1 MRAVFAL
8 RHGKPVRHELER
20 LVRREPLPG
29 LDGSLA
35 GHLRKVRVEVVPAT
49 GKAGPQTLKAI
60 EIIWARKYLAAI
72 DSFVKDNAD
81 YLSVPTDGK
90 DNSTEECRLKI
101 LTMPE
106 KLAADYTG
114 LNFMELLDLDIIDFD
129 LIVADAYKHMIMANK
144 PDAVKYLNGC
154 YAYMHDL
161 FTADRNSTADTIT
174 II

>member
-1 MRAVFAL
+1 MEITAIKKPVFEIDVPTIGKISCRTCSLREHKQVKAL
-8 RHGKPVRHELER
+8 RSLRSVLEN
-20 LVRREPLPG
+20 VTEG
-29 LDGSLA
+29 D
-35 GHLRKVRVEVVPAT
+35 V
-49 GKAGPQTLKAI
+49 PQTLKAI

-72 DSFVKDNAD
+72 DGFVKDNAD

-90 DNSTEECRLKI
+90 DDSTEECRLKI

-114 LNFMELLDLDIIDFD
+114 LNFAELLDLDIIDFD

-161 FTADRNSTADTIT
+161 FTADQSSAADTIT

>member
-1 MRAVFAL
+1 MEITAIKKPVFEIDVPTIGKISCRTCSLREHKQVKAL
-8 RHGKPVRHELER
+8 RSLRSVLEN
-20 LVRREPLPG
+20 VTEG
-29 LDGSLA
+29 D
-35 GHLRKVRVEVVPAT
+35 V
-49 GKAGPQTLKAI
+49 PQTLKAI

-72 DSFVKDNAD
+72 DGFVKDNAD

-90 DNSTEECRLKI
+90 DDSTEECRLKI

-161 FTADRNSTADTIT
+161 FTADQSSAADTIT

>member
-1 MRAVFAL
+1 MEITAIKKPVFEIDVPTIGKISCRTCSLREHKQVKAL
-8 RHGKPVRHELER
+8 RSLRSVLEN
-20 LVRREPLPG
+20 VT
-29 LDGSLA
+29 DGD
-35 GHLRKVRVEVVPAT
+35 V
-49 GKAGPQTLKAI
+49 PQTLKAI

-72 DSFVKDNAD
+72 DGFVKDNAD

-90 DNSTEECRLKI
+90 DDSTEECRLKI

-161 FTADRNSTADTIT
+161 FTADQSSAADTIT

>member
-1 MRAVFAL
+1 MEITAIKKPVFNIDVPTIGKISCRTCSLREHKQVKAL
-8 RHGKPVRHELER
+8 RSLRSVLES
-20 LVRREPLPG
+20 VTEG
-29 LDGSLA
+29 D
-35 GHLRKVRVEVVPAT
+35 V
-49 GKAGPQTLKAI
+49 PQTLKAI

-72 DSFVKDNAD
+72 DGFVKDNAD

-90 DNSTEECRLKI
+90 EDSTEECRLKI

-114 LNFMELLDLDIIDFD
+114 LNFAELLDLDIIDFD

-161 FTADRNSTADTIT
+161 FTADQSSTADTIT

>member
-1 MRAVFAL
+1 MEITAIKKPVFEIDVPTIGKISCRTCSLREHKQVKAL
-8 RHGKPVRHELER
+8 RSLRSVLEN
-20 LVRREPLPG
+20 VTEG
-29 LDGSLA
+29 D
-35 GHLRKVRVEVVPAT
+35 V
-49 GKAGPQTLKAI
+49 PQTLKAI

-72 DSFVKDNAD
+72 DGFVKDNAD

-90 DNSTEECRLKI
+90 DDSTEECRLKI

-114 LNFMELLDLDIIDFD
+114 LNFAELLDLDIIDFD

-161 FTADRNSTADTIT
+161 FTADRNCTADTIT

>member
-1 MRAVFAL
+1 MEITAIKKPVFEIDVPTIGKISCRTCSLREHKQVKAL
-8 RHGKPVRHELER
+8 RSLRSVLEN
-20 LVRREPLPG
+20 VTEG
-29 LDGSLA
+29 D
-35 GHLRKVRVEVVPAT
+35 V
-49 GKAGPQTLKAI
+49 PQTLKAI

-72 DSFVKDNAD
+72 DGFVKDNAD

-90 DNSTEECRLKI
+90 DDSTEECRLKI

-161 FTADRNSTADTIT
+161 FTADRNCTADTIT

>member
-1 MRAVFAL
+1 MEITAIKKPVFEIDVPTIGKISCRTCSLREHKQVKAL
-8 RHGKPVRHELER
+8 RSLRSVLEN
-20 LVRREPLPG
+20 VTEG
-29 LDGSLA
+29 D
-35 GHLRKVRVEVVPAT
+35 V
-49 GKAGPQTLKAI
+49 PQTLKAI

-72 DSFVKDNAD
+72 DDFVKDNAD

-90 DNSTEECRLKI
+90 DDSTEECRLKI

-114 LNFMELLDLDIIDFD
+114 LNFAELLDLDIIDFD

-161 FTADRNSTADTIT
+161 FTADRNCTADTIT